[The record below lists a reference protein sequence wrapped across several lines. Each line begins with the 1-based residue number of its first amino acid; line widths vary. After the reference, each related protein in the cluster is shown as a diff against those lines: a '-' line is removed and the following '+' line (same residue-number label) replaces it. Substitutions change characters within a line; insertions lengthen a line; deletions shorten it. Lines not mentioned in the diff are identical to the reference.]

1 MNTFLSSSAPFLRAA
16 ENECDQPKKPNRRS
30 ARVTKKMCYLLQNGF
45 HELLQRI
52 FCRVGQTIASRPF
65 LFLLIPLLFSM
76 LSYGVIYLKFAQ
88 KLQDG
93 FTTTDAPS
101 HYEEQIAVQFKNNSW
116 TFTQRFVVLLRAKDE
131 GSMLRRSHVTRA
143 HQLHRFLRDN
153 FTVTV
158 DDGSSYTHGQLCG
171 HYCDIN
177 KAFDMIDES
186 QGILESEY
194 LTSGKVRDDIIIDH
208 PKSTYEGYRYS
219 VALHLFGVTKRWN
232 TTQETS
238 DLGQLGNRLEHVTMV
253 MLMFY
258 AEAPDANITNI
269 LATWESEIY
278 EWVRHGSPEYPEF
291 YVDVLGDK
299 ILGKEMVRGGLS
311 LLPHLLMGLFSTI
324 IFVLASVLLS
334 SVHSA
339 TVPFTGKLLIVFG
352 IVVSPLLAVFTT
364 FGVMGF
370 FHIEIYPIQMVIP
383 FLILAIGVDDA
394 FLMVHAW
401 NRLSS
406 EYSHL
411 SLDDR
416 RACIPEIMG
425 KVLEEVGP
433 SITITSLTNAIA
445 FGVGT
450 TVSTPAIQLFCMAA
464 TIAMIVDFVYE
475 LTLFGCIL
483 VFSARLE
490 RLPSCDTA
498 NTRVTCQGERNDFH
512 EKKVQFFT
520 TLLKKY
526 CHVLTK
532 NSMRILV
539 SLLTFVFFCVS
550 LWGTLRIRTHINS
563 QKIIPSDSLLLR
575 TDSLFEKYQWKEYE
589 ALQVF
594 VNNPPDIRDTQAMGE
609 LKNMIHEFETLPQ
622 AIGPDATVFW
632 LQDYEQYLTRLNG
645 LTAFMGVDFGSSYD
659 AIPDFLDLLPFWK
672 NTFKWH
678 KNEDDSITVTQY
690 FFITGYC
697 NSTSW
702 LQRAE
707 LMVKWRE
714 VATHWERFNVTI
726 YSENSPVFEGIFG
739 LKNTTIQTAAIT
751 LVCMLVVCVVFVPSV
766 AGVLSAGFAIASIS
780 LGVFGFLSWWGLD
793 LDPVTMSAIVMS
805 IGFSVDYTAH
815 VSYHYHRAKQLLPK
829 DTPKEELLYYT
840 LEAIAWPMLQAALST
855 LCCFI
860 PVSFHPDYTPGV
872 FVKTIT
878 LVVAWGV
885 LHGLLIL
892 PVVLTILPDC
902 LYSDVKRP
910 TKPTPH
916 EPLFV
921 KKHRRAHST
930 LSSCVQHHHPQPLL
944 LNFGEYSP
952 TKTPVT
958 SPSTA
963 TTSTALTL
971 TESSSDASSASD

>member
-1 MNTFLSSSAPFLRAA
+1 MNNFLSSSAPFLRAA
-16 ENECDQPKKPNRRS
+16 ADSDPDDPRRPRRRH
-30 ARVTKKMCYLLQNGF
+30 ARVMKKMCYLLQNGF

-52 FCRVGQTIASRPF
+52 FSVVGKTIATRPF
-65 LFLLIPLLFSM
+65 LFLLIPLLFSTV
-76 LSYGVIYLKFAQ
+76 SYGVVNLKFAQ

-101 HYEEQIAVQFKNNSW
+101 HYEEQIAVQFQGNSW
-116 TFTQRFVVLLRAKDE
+116 GFTQRCAVLVRARDE
-131 GSMLRRSHVTRA
+131 GSMLRRGHLKRA

-158 DDGSSYTHGQLCG
+158 EDGRSYRHGQVCG
-171 HYCDIN
+171 SYCEIN
-177 KAFDMIDES
+177 KAFDMIEKS
-186 QGILESEY
+186 QEILESEY
-194 LTSGKVRDDIIIDH
+194 RQSGHVREDIVIDH
-208 PKSTYEGYRYS
+208 PKATFEGYRYS

-232 TTQETS
+232 TSATPI
-238 DLGQLGNRLEHVTMV
+238 DMDDVGNRLEHVAMV
-253 MLMFY
+253 MMLFY
-258 AEAPDANITNI
+258 AEAPDANTTNI
-269 LATWESEIY
+269 LATWESELY
-278 EWVRHGSPEYPEF
+278 EWVRRGTPEF
-291 YVDVLGDK
+291 PEFHIDLMGDQ

-324 IFVLASVLLS
+324 VFVLATVLGS
-334 SVHSA
+334 SVQSTA
-339 TVPFTGKLLIVFG
+339 LPFTGKILIVAG
-352 IVVSPLLAVFTT
+352 IVLSPLLAVFTT
-364 FGVMGF
+364 FGIMGF
-370 FHIEIYPIQMVIP
+370 FHIELYPIQMVIP

-406 EYSHL
+406 EYAHL
-411 SLDDR
+411 SPSER
-416 RACIPEIMG
+416 RSCIPEIMG

-450 TVSTPAIQLFCMAA
+450 TVSTHAIQLFCMAA
-464 TIAMIVDFVYE
+464 TIAMVVDFLYE

-498 NTRVTCQGERNDFH
+498 NKKVTCKGEKAEFP
-512 EKKVQFFT
+512 EKSVQ
-520 TLLKKY
+520 LLTDSLKRY
-526 CHVLTK
+526 C
-532 NSMRILV
+532 
-539 SLLTFVFFCVS
+539 SLLTKRSMRVAVLLFAFGFFLLS

-575 TDSLFEKYQWKEYE
+575 TDTLFERYQWKEYE

-594 VNNPPDIRDTQAMGE
+594 VNNPPDIKDSGAISE
-609 LKNMIHEFETLPQ
+609 LKRMVHEFETLPQ

-632 LQDYEQYLTRLNG
+632 LSDYEEYVSHMSQLSALVG
-645 LTAFMGVDFGSSYD
+645 IESEVSYND
-659 AIPDFLDLLPFWK
+659 IPEFLDVLPFWK

-678 KNEDDSITVTQY
+678 RTENNSIAVSQY
-690 FFITGYC
+690 YFITGYC
-697 NSTSW
+697 NLTSW

-707 LMVKWRE
+707 LMLKWRE
-714 VATHWERFNVTI
+714 VASRWGRFNVTI
-726 YSENSPVFEGIFG
+726 YSENAPVFEGIFG
-739 LKNTTIQTAAIT
+739 LKHTTIQTAAIT

-780 LGVFGFLSWWGLD
+780 LGVFGFLCWWGLD

-815 VSYHYHRAKQLLPK
+815 VSYHYHRAKQLLPRE
-829 DTPKEELLYYT
+829 TPKEELLYYT
-840 LEAIAWPMLQAALST
+840 LEAVAWPMLQAALST
-855 LCCFI
+855 IVCFV
-860 PVSFHPDYTPGV
+860 PVAFHPDYTPTV
-872 FVKTIT
+872 FVKTIF
-878 LVVAWGV
+878 LVVSLGV

-892 PVVLTILPDC
+892 PVVLTILPDS
-902 LYSDVKRP
+902 LYSDVRRP
-910 TKPTPH
+910 SKPTTH

-930 LSSCVQHHHPQPLL
+930 LSSAMQHHREPLL
-944 LNFGEYSP
+944 LDFAVP
-952 TKTPVT
+952 KPPAP

-963 TTSTALTL
+963 TTSTALTAVAEL
-971 TESSSDASSASD
+971 PSEASATSSE